1 MNRFAKFSAALIAA
15 AFLTIPALSHA
26 ADWRID
32 AAHTTVSFKVR
43 HLGVTWVQ
51 GEFQRVS
58 GKVRYDRKNP
68 GAAAADIVID
78 AASINTRNARRDN
91 HLRNDDFLLV
101 EKHPSITFKSKSVK
115 NVSSD
120 SLALVGDLTIRG
132 VTKEV
137 VLKVADISGE
147 VTTGRGTVKMGAS
160 ATTRINRKEFGVKYN
175 RLLDAGGLVVG
186 NEVRITIDVELNKS

>member
-15 AFLTIPALSHA
+15 VFLTIPALAHA

-32 AAHTTVSFKVR
+32 PTHTTVSFKVR

-58 GKVRYDRKNP
+58 GKVRFDRKNP

-78 AASINTRNARRDN
+78 AGSINTRNARRDN

-101 EKHPSITFKSKSVK
+101 EKHPSITFKSRAVK
-115 NVSSD
+115 NAGPEGLD
-120 SLALVGDLTIRG
+120 LVGDLTIRG

-137 VLKVADISGE
+137 VLKVADISEE
-147 VTTGRGTVKMGAS
+147 VTTRRGTVKMGAS

-175 RLLDAGGLVVG
+175 RLLEAGGLVVG